1 MTAAPPSTG
10 PPSSGP
16 QPADELLTG
25 MLHIH
30 VALDWGEEVDLAR
43 ARQLVPSEWLT
54 LVRRSRTPSSITYR
68 PTPLRCKLM
77 PAQLELAELGVVEAS
92 ADATVFDLAA
102 VSLELRVPFRLPR
115 AGLLRLAGALSEPA
129 AVVAA
134 AAKAAEPLYQ
144 RLLPAI
150 ERPNWS
156 TLSEEYFV
164 FQFDPDEPG
173 MAAARLLAEHADWL
187 AGIVRLEDQPL
198 SSDEVAEALR
208 LRISYTPHDI
218 FVPEWSAALLVDRDC
233 DETLQTIA
241 FANVQLLEFRHID
254 NRLDDRLAGAY
265 RFIQPLSRS
274 VLPFWRRPGQQLRQL
289 GELRVEA
296 HDVFERTGN
305 VLKLVGD
312 PYLARVYHLLA
323 TRFHLEQWRQ
333 NIQRALEVAEDA
345 YQVISDQ
352 SAAYRTET
360 LEWIVILLIGFEVAM
375 TLLRSR

>member
-1 MTAAPPSTG
+1 MSA
-10 PPSSGP
+10 GP
-16 QPADELLTG
+16 QSSDDPLAG
-25 MLHIH
+25 ILHVH
-30 VALDWGEEVDLAR
+30 VALDWGEEVDLAQ
-43 ARQLVPSEWLT
+43 ARQLVPGEWLT
-54 LVRRSRTPSSITYR
+54 LARRSRTPSSITYR
-68 PTPLRCKLM
+68 PTPLRCKLA
-77 PAQLELAELGVVEAS
+77 PAHLQLAELGMVEAS
-92 ADATVFDLAA
+92 ADATVFDLGA
-102 VSLELRVPFRLPR
+102 VSLELHVPFRLPKS
-115 AGLLRLAGALSEPA
+115 GLLRLAGALSEPA
-129 AVVAA
+129 TVVAA
-134 AAKAAEPLYQ
+134 AVKAAEPLYQ

-150 ERPNWS
+150 KQPNWS
-156 TLSEEYFV
+156 DLSEEYFV

-173 MAAARLLAEHADWL
+173 AQASRLLAEHADWV

-198 SSDEVAEALR
+198 SRDEVAEALR
-208 LRISYTPHDI
+208 LRIGYTPHDI

-274 VLPFWRRPGQQLRQL
+274 VLPFWRRPGRQLREL
-289 GELRVEA
+289 GELRMEA

-333 NIQRALEVAEDA
+333 NIQRALEVAENA

-375 TLLRSR
+375 TLLRSH